1 MGVITNPYC
10 TNCGH
15 VFPHHAKDGGPCG
28 TKGCECQAFNSPK
41 KLDETNPIPEGTVS
55 ERLAP
60 KKVVKETTADVEL
73 LDPNESNLVKH
84 ARRELA
90 IVNMRAQPG
99 DEYSQEDIDGF
110 IKVIQAF
117 ADMGHSGGSAPF
129 AIGIISDLLQ
139 FKPLAPLTDNP
150 DEWYFHGEERWG
162 EKGGVWQ
169 NKRHGEAFS
178 HDGGKSYYLLSEIQK
193 GATADGRQRIM
204 HHSMAVNKDVDPRP
218 DVSAAPYDR

>member
-1 MGVITNPYC
+1 MGVIKNPYC
-10 TNCGH
+10 SNCGH
-15 VFPHHAKDGGPCG
+15 VFPHHAKEGGPCG
-28 TKGCECQAFNSPK
+28 RKDCPCLGFNSPK
-41 KLDETNPIPEGTVS
+41 SLDETNPIPEASVS

-60 KKVVKETTADVEL
+60 KKPAVEE
-73 LDPNESNLVKH
+73 PKKESNLVAH

-90 IVNMRAQPG
+90 IVNLRAQPG

-110 IKVIQAF
+110 LKVIQAF

-139 FKPLAPLTDNP
+139 FKPLAPLTDDP
-150 DEWYFHGEERWG
+150 DEWYFHGEEQWG

-169 NKRHGEAFS
+169 NRRHGEAFS

-204 HHSMAVNKDVDPRP
+204 HHSMAVNKDAQPSP

>member
-10 TNCGH
+10 SNCGH
-15 VFPHHAKDGGPCG
+15 VFPHHAKNGGPCG

-41 KLDETNPIPEGTVS
+41 TLDETNPIPDTHGILISKDTALTE
-55 ERLAP
+55 P
-60 KKVVKETTADVEL
+60 VK
-73 LDPNESNLVKH
+73 ESNLVAH

-90 IVNMRAQPG
+90 FVNSRAQPG
-99 DEYSQEDIDGF
+99 DEYTQSDIDGF

-117 ADMGHSGGSAPF
+117 ADMGHSGGSAPY

-139 FKPLAPLTDNP
+139 FKPLAPLTDDS

-162 EKGGVWQ
+162 AKGGVWQ
-169 NKRHGEAFS
+169 NRRHGEAFS

-204 HHSMAVNKDVDPRP
+204 HHSMAVNKDAEPSP
-218 DVSAAPYDR
+218 DTSAAPYDR

>member
-10 TNCGH
+10 SNCGH
-15 VFPHHAKDGGPCG
+15 VFPHHAKNGGPCG

-41 KLDETNPIPEGTVS
+41 TLDETSPIPEATVS

-60 KKVVKETTADVEL
+60 KKSPVESSSR
-73 LDPNESNLVKH
+73 ESNLVAH
-84 ARRELA
+84 ARRELE
-90 IVNMRAQPG
+90 IVNSRAQPG
-99 DEYSQEDIDGF
+99 DEYTQSDIDGF

-117 ADMGHSGGSAPF
+117 ADMGHSGGSAPY

-139 FKPLAPLTDNP
+139 FKPLAPLTDHP
-150 DEWYFHGEERWG
+150 DEWHFHGEEQWG

-169 NKRHGEAFS
+169 NRRHGEAFS

-204 HHSMAVNKDVDPRP
+204 HHSMVVNKDFDPRL
-218 DVSAAPYDR
+218 DISAAPYDR